1 MTSNVVVVGGKA
13 GIRAM
18 SVPRKLA
25 AILAADVAGYSRLTG
40 LDEEG
45 TLERLRNLRREL
57 INPAVSLYRG
67 RVVKTTGDGILI
79 EFPSVV
85 DALRCAL
92 DVQRGMDDRNTD
104 VPTEKRI
111 EFRVGINVGDVV
123 VEGEDLLG
131 DSVNVAARLEG
142 IAEPGGICISESAY
156 QQVRDKVDVRFQ
168 DAGEQQL
175 KNIPRPVRA
184 YQARPSGAAAS
195 SRPTLPL
202 PDKPSIAV
210 LPFKN
215 MSGDPEQEYFA
226 DGIVEEII
234 TALSRFRQL
243 FVIARNSSFTYK
255 GRVVDVK
262 QVGRELGVRY
272 VLEGGVR
279 RSADRVRVTGQLID
293 AATGAHLWADRF
305 DGAREDIF
313 ELQDRVT
320 TSVVG
325 AIAPKLEQAEI
336 ERAKRKPPENL
347 DAYDYYLRGM
357 ASHYHSWS
365 KEAIGEALRLYYKA
379 IEIDP
384 DFASAYGAAARCY
397 IERRSNNW
405 VTDRGK
411 ETAETARLARRAVEL
426 GRDDAVALSGG
437 GFALAQAGHD
447 LDAGAAFIDRALV
460 LNPNLAAAWYY
471 SGFVRVWL
479 GEPDTAIDHIA
490 RAMRLS
496 PLDPIM
502 RSFRNATA
510 HAHFCAGRYDQA
522 SSWAAMVLQEN
533 PDSLPSLRI
542 AAASNA
548 LSGRAAEASKIC
560 TRLRQVDP
568 ALRIS
573 NLRGRVGPYRRSED
587 IARLIDG
594 LRKAGVPD

>member
-1 MTSNVVVVGGKA
+1 
-13 GIRAM
+13 
-18 SVPRKLA
+18 
-25 AILAADVAGYSRLTG
+25 
-40 LDEEG
+40 
-45 TLERLRNLRREL
+45 
-57 INPAVSLYRG
+57 
-67 RVVKTTGDGILI
+67 
-79 EFPSVV
+79 
-85 DALRCAL
+85 
-92 DVQRGMDDRNTD
+92 MDDRNTD

-272 VLEGGVR
+272 VLEGSVR

-305 DGAREDIF
+305 DGALEDIF

-336 ERAKRKPPENL
+336 DRAKRKPPENL

-357 ASHYHSWS
+357 ASHYHS
-365 KEAIGEALRLYYKA
+365 
-379 IEIDP
+379 
-384 DFASAYGAAARCY
+384 
-397 IERRSNNW
+397 
-405 VTDRGK
+405 
-411 ETAETARLARRAVEL
+411 
-426 GRDDAVALSGG
+426 
-437 GFALAQAGHD
+437 
-447 LDAGAAFIDRALV
+447 
-460 LNPNLAAAWYY
+460 
-471 SGFVRVWL
+471 
-479 GEPDTAIDHIA
+479 
-490 RAMRLS
+490 
-496 PLDPIM
+496 
-502 RSFRNATA
+502 
-510 HAHFCAGRYDQA
+510 
-522 SSWAAMVLQEN
+522 
-533 PDSLPSLRI
+533 
-542 AAASNA
+542 
-548 LSGRAAEASKIC
+548 
-560 TRLRQVDP
+560 
-568 ALRIS
+568 
-573 NLRGRVGPYRRSED
+573 
-587 IARLIDG
+587 
-594 LRKAGVPD
+594 